1 MTRGFLRFMR
11 GNTIA
16 LLALFIALGGA
27 TYAATALP
35 KNSVGTKQLKKNAV
49 TAVKIKK
56 GAVTNAKIGANAV
69 TGAKVKDDSLTGAD
83 VNEAT
88 LGTVPSATNAT
99 NATTAANANALGG
112 VGANGYQKV
121 PAAPQHF
128 TIPATALVDQD
139 GVNRAEVSGSPFELC
154 TVSGG
159 DRLQA
164 GVHLPQGVTVTKW
177 SVDFRD
183 DSGTTGGNGSTWLTR
198 VPLNGKG
205 GAYADM
211 FGLTLPNT
219 VVAGAT
225 ANANTTTPFSGTA
238 GLLVI
243 DNTKYAYT
251 VITDPSTAAAAIC
264 GLDITYTVPQGF
276 AATRPTRAPSGGT
289 PSNG

>member
-1 MTRGFLRFMR
+1 MTRGFLRFVR

-16 LLALFIALGGA
+16 LLALFIALGGT

-35 KNSVGTKQLKKNAV
+35 ANSVGAKQLKKNAV
-49 TAVKIKK
+49 INKKIK
-56 GAVTNAKIGANAV
+56 ANAV
-69 TGAKVKDDSLTGAD
+69 TGAKVKNDSLTGAD
-83 VNEAT
+83 VNEST
-88 LGTVPSATNAT
+88 LGTVPSATNATTATNATNAT

-121 PAAPQHF
+121 PTAAQHF

-139 GVNRAEVSGSPFELC
+139 GVNRAEVSGNPFELC

-164 GVHLPQGVTVTKW
+164 AVHLPQGVTVTRW

-183 DSGTTGGNGSTWLTR
+183 DSGTIGGNASTWLTR

-219 VVAGAT
+219 AVAGAT
-225 ANANTTTPFSGTA
+225 ANANTTTPFSSTA
-238 GLLVI
+238 GLLVV

-251 VITDPSTAAAAIC
+251 VITDPTAAAAIC
-264 GLDITYTVPQGF
+264 SIDITYTVPQGF